1 MRLFALR
8 DILMMEMGIVSR
20 GNSGELFASTPTI
33 NVLRI
38 MLIFEMFLMDSFVSE
53 ANESN

>member
-1 MRLFALR
+1 MLLFVLR
-8 DILMMEMGIVSR
+8 DTLMMEMVIVFPI
-20 GNSGELFASTPTI
+20 NSIQLSASMPTI